1 MLASRSFP
9 AKGDLTIVP
18 RLRRWA
24 LNSGRAG
31 RRSISDTIPL
41 KTSSSTS
48 GIADDMSTTSSW
60 TSRSYWPAK
69 GFAALFDYAAGS
81 SRRAAAVLA
90 LISLIAFLPG
100 IFQIPPVDRD
110 EAYFAQATKQMIET
124 GDYVDIR
131 YQDDVRYRKPVG
143 IYWLQAS
150 VVNAASRLGLA
161 NAHTSIW
168 LYRLPSLIGAIGA
181 VLATYWCALAF
192 VSRRGAVLAALM
204 MMSSSILGVEARL
217 AKTDAVLL
225 FTVVA
230 AMAVLAR
237 VYLAPRRGDTQP
249 SLGQLAIFWTALA
262 VGILIK
268 GPMIL
273 MVVGLA
279 AATLCI
285 LDRSARW
292 LLALRPLPGL
302 LWLLVLVLPWFIAI
316 FARVGTQ
323 FLIGSVG
330 EDMLAKVASP
340 QETHGAPPGL
350 YVILFFVTFFPAS
363 ILAGLAAP
371 AVWAVRREA
380 AARFLLAWL
389 VPSWIVFEAVLT
401 KLPHYVLPLYPAI
414 AILTAGAVESKVLS
428 QRPWLVRGVMWWF
441 LVPVIV
447 SIIAVVTAVVIE
459 RDLALF
465 AWPFFAAAV
474 VCGLFAWQL
483 YDQEGAERAFTRA
496 VEGAV
501 LMAIGI
507 YAIAVPSLEAAFP
520 SVTLA
525 EILREAPCA
534 APLAASAGYEEP
546 SLVFLAGTKTHL
558 TDAAGAADF
567 LLPGGCRFAFVEAR
581 QQRAFALRAEAI
593 GLRYNRGQ
601 LVEGYGISI
610 GKPVSIAVFE
620 TVSTP

>member
-1 MLASRSFP
+1 LA
-9 AKGDLTIVP
+9 AV
-18 RLRRWA
+18 
-24 LNSGRAG
+24 
-31 RRSISDTIPL
+31 
-41 KTSSSTS
+41 
-48 GIADDMSTTSSW
+48 
-60 TSRSYWPAK
+60 
-69 GFAALFDYAAGS
+69 FDYAATS
-81 SRRAAAVLA
+81 NRRAAVA
-90 LISLIAFLPG
+90 LLLVCLLGFLPG

-143 IYWLQAS
+143 IYWLQAA
-150 VVNAASRLGLA
+150 VVNTASALGVA
-161 NAHTSIW
+161 NARTSIW

-225 FTVVA
+225 FMVVA

-237 VYLAPRRGDTQP
+237 VYLAPRRGDPQP
-249 SLGQLAIFWTALA
+249 GWGQLAIFWTALA

-279 AATLCI
+279 AAALVV

-302 LWLLVLVLPWFIAI
+302 LWLFLLVLPWFIAI
-316 FARVGTQ
+316 YARVGTQ

-350 YVILFFVTFFPAS
+350 YLILFFVTFFPAS

-371 AVWAVRREA
+371 AVWAVRREPV
-380 AARFLLAWL
+380 ARFLLAWL
-389 VPSWIVFEAVLT
+389 VPSWIVFELVVT
-401 KLPHYVLPLYPAI
+401 KLPHYVMPLYPAI
-414 AILTAGAVESKVLS
+414 AILIAGAVETKVLS
-428 QRPWLVRGVMWWF
+428 HRPWLVRGVMWWF
-441 LVPVIV
+441 LVPIIV
-447 SIIAVVTAVVIE
+447 SIVAVVGAIVIE
-459 RDLALF
+459 RDLVLF

-483 YDQEGAERAFTRA
+483 YDDDGAEHAFVRATA
-496 VEGAV
+496 ASV
-501 LMAIGI
+501 LMTIGI
-507 YAIAVPSLEAAFP
+507 YAVVVPALTPAFP
-520 SVTLA
+520 SVALA
-525 EILREAPCA
+525 EVLRDSNCQEPV
-534 APLAASAGYEEP
+534 AASVGFEAP
-546 SLVFLAGTKTHL
+546 SLVFLAGTKTHF

-567 LLPGGCRFAFVEAR
+567 LLKGPCHFAFVEAR

-593 GLRYNRGQ
+593 GLRYDRGP
-601 LVEGYGISI
+601 LVEGYDISI
-610 GKPVSIAVFE
+610 GKPITMAVFE
-620 TVSTP
+620 SASAP

>member
-1 MLASRSFP
+1 
-9 AKGDLTIVP
+9 
-18 RLRRWA
+18 
-24 LNSGRAG
+24 
-31 RRSISDTIPL
+31 
-41 KTSSSTS
+41 
-48 GIADDMSTTSSW
+48 MSTTSSAA
-60 TSRSYWPAK
+60 SRSSWPAK
-69 GFAALFDYAAGS
+69 GLASVFDYVAAS
-81 SRRAAAVLA
+81 NRRAAVA
-90 LISLIAFLPG
+90 LLLVCLLGFLPG

-143 IYWLQAS
+143 IYWLQAA
-150 VVNAASRLGLA
+150 VVNTASALGLA
-161 NAHTSIW
+161 NARTTIW
-168 LYRLPSLIGAIGA
+168 LYRMPSLFGAIGA
-181 VLATYWCALAF
+181 VLLTYWCALAF
-192 VSRRGAVLAALM
+192 VSRRGALLAALM
-204 MMSSSILGVEARL
+204 MASCTMLGVEARL

-237 VYLAPRRGDTQP
+237 AYLAPRRGDAQP
-249 SLGQLAIFWTALA
+249 GLGQLAIFWTALA
-262 VGILIK
+262 AGILIK

-279 AATLCI
+279 AATLVV
-285 LDRSARW
+285 LERSARW
-292 LLALRPLPGL
+292 LLVLRPLPGF

-316 FARVGTQ
+316 YARVGTQ

-350 YVILFFVTFFPAS
+350 YLILFFVTFFPAS

-414 AILTAGAVESKVLS
+414 AILTAGAVELRVLS
-428 QRPWLVRGVMWWF
+428 RRPWLVRGVLWWF

-447 SIIAVVTAVVIE
+447 SIIAVVTAVIIE
-459 RDLALF
+459 RDLALL

-496 VEGAV
+496 VEGVA

-507 YAIAVPSLEAAFP
+507 YAVVVPSLEPAFP
-520 SVTLA
+520 SVALA

-581 QQRAFALRAEAI
+581 QQRTFALRAEAI
-593 GLRYNRGQ
+593 GLRYGRGP
-601 LVEGYGISI
+601 LVEGYDIST
-610 GKPVSIAVFE
+610 GQPVSIAVFQ
-620 TVSTP
+620 SANAP

>member
-1 MLASRSFP
+1 
-9 AKGDLTIVP
+9 
-18 RLRRWA
+18 
-24 LNSGRAG
+24 
-31 RRSISDTIPL
+31 
-41 KTSSSTS
+41 
-48 GIADDMSTTSSW
+48 MSTTSSW

-69 GFAALFDYAAGS
+69 GFVALFDYAASS
-81 SRRAAAVLA
+81 SRRAAVVLV
-90 LISLIAFLPG
+90 LISVVAFLPG

-110 EAYFAQATKQMIET
+110 EAYYAQATKQMIET
-124 GDYVDIR
+124 GDYVNIR

-143 IYWLQAS
+143 IYWLQAG
-150 VVNAASRLGLA
+150 VVNLAGALGLA
-161 NAHTSIW
+161 SARTSIW
-168 LYRLPSLIGAIGA
+168 LYRLPSLLGAIGA

-192 VSRRGAVLAALM
+192 VSRRGAVLAALIL
-204 MMSSSILGVEARL
+204 MSSAILGVEARL

-225 FTVVA
+225 LTVVV

-237 VYLAPRRGDTQP
+237 VYLAPRRGDPQP
-249 SLGQLAIFWTALA
+249 GIVQAAIFWTALA
-262 VGILIK
+262 AGILIK

-279 AATLCI
+279 AATLVV

-292 LLALRPLPGL
+292 LAALRPLPGL

-316 FARVGTQ
+316 YARVGSQ

-330 EDMLAKVASP
+330 EDMLAKVATP

-350 YVILFFVTFFPAS
+350 YLVLFFVTFFPAS

-380 AARFLLAWL
+380 AARFLLAWI
-389 VPSWIVFEAVLT
+389 VPSWIVFEAVIT

-414 AILTAGAVESKVLS
+414 AILTAAAVESKVLS

-441 LVPVIV
+441 LVPVII
-447 SIIAVVTAVVIE
+447 SIMAVIAAVIIQH
-459 RDLALF
+459 DLALL

-507 YAIAVPSLEAAFP
+507 YAIVVPSLEAAFP
-520 SVTLA
+520 SVALA
-525 EILREAPCA
+525 DILREASCT

-567 LLPGGCRFAFVEAR
+567 LLGGDCRFAFVETR

-593 GLRYNRGQ
+593 GLRYNRGP
-601 LVEGYGISI
+601 LVEGYDIST
-610 GKPVSIAVFE
+610 GKPVSIAVFQ
-620 TVSTP
+620 TVSAP

>member
-1 MLASRSFP
+1 LAAVFH
-9 AKGDLTIVP
+9 
-18 RLRRWA
+18 
-24 LNSGRAG
+24 
-31 RRSISDTIPL
+31 
-41 KTSSSTS
+41 
-48 GIADDMSTTSSW
+48 
-60 TSRSYWPAK
+60 
-69 GFAALFDYAAGS
+69 YAATS
-81 SRRAAAVLA
+81 NRRAAVA
-90 LISLIAFLPG
+90 LLLVCLLGFLPG

-143 IYWLQAS
+143 IYWLQAA
-150 VVNAASRLGLA
+150 VVNTASALGVP
-161 NAHTSIW
+161 NARTSIW

-237 VYLAPRRGDTQP
+237 VYLAPRRGDPQP
-249 SLGQLAIFWTALA
+249 GWGQLAIFWTALA

-279 AATLCI
+279 AAALVV

-302 LWLLVLVLPWFIAI
+302 LWLFLLVLPWFIAI
-316 FARVGTQ
+316 YARVGTQ

-350 YVILFFVTFFPAS
+350 YLILFFVTFFPAS
-363 ILAGLAAP
+363 ILAGLATP
-371 AVWAVRREA
+371 AVWAIRREP

-389 VPSWIVFEAVLT
+389 VPSWIVFELVVT
-401 KLPHYVLPLYPAI
+401 KLPHYVMPLYPAI
-414 AILTAGAVESKVLS
+414 AILIAGAVETKVLS
-428 QRPWLVRGVMWWF
+428 HRPWLVRGVMWWF
-441 LVPVIV
+441 LVPIIV
-447 SIIAVVTAVVIE
+447 SIVAVVGAIVIE
-459 RDLALF
+459 RDLVLF

-483 YDQEGAERAFTRA
+483 YDDDGAEHAFVRATA
-496 VEGAV
+496 ASV
-501 LMAIGI
+501 LMTIGI
-507 YAIAVPSLEAAFP
+507 YAVVVPALTPAFP
-520 SVTLA
+520 SVALA
-525 EILREAPCA
+525 EVLHDSNCQDPV
-534 APLAASAGYEEP
+534 AASVGYEAP
-546 SLVFLAGTKTHL
+546 SLVFLAGTKTHF

-567 LLPGGCRFAFVEAR
+567 LLKGSCHFAFVEAR

-593 GLRYNRGQ
+593 GLRYDRGPV
-601 LVEGYGISI
+601 VEGYDISI
-610 GKPVSIAVFE
+610 GKPITMAVFE
-620 TVSTP
+620 SASSP

>member
-1 MLASRSFP
+1 
-9 AKGDLTIVP
+9 
-18 RLRRWA
+18 
-24 LNSGRAG
+24 
-31 RRSISDTIPL
+31 
-41 KTSSSTS
+41 
-48 GIADDMSTTSSW
+48 MSTTSSAAL
-60 TSRSYWPAK
+60 RSPWLAK
-69 GFAALFDYAAGS
+69 GLASVFDYAAAS
-81 SRRAAAVLA
+81 NRRAAVA
-90 LISLIAFLPG
+90 LLIVCLLGFLPG

-143 IYWLQAS
+143 IYWLQAG
-150 VVNAASRLGLA
+150 VVNTASALGLP

-181 VLATYWCALAF
+181 VLLTYWCALAF
-192 VSRRGAVLAALM
+192 VSRRGALLAALM
-204 MMSSSILGVEARL
+204 MASCTMLGAEARL

-237 VYLAPRRGDTQP
+237 VYLAPRRGDAQP

-262 VGILIK
+262 AGILIK

-279 AATLCI
+279 AAALVV

-316 FARVGTQ
+316 YARVGSQ

-350 YVILFFVTFFPAS
+350 YLILFFATFFPAS

-389 VPSWIVFEAVLT
+389 VPSWIVFEAVIT

-447 SIIAVVTAVVIE
+447 SIIAVVTAVIIE
-459 RDLALF
+459 RDLALL
-465 AWPFFAAAV
+465 AWPFFAVAV

-507 YAIAVPSLEAAFP
+507 YAIVVPSLEAAFP
-520 SVTLA
+520 SVALA
-525 EILREAPCA
+525 EILHAAPCA

-546 SLVFLAGTKTHL
+546 SLVFLAGTKTLL

-567 LLPGGCRFAFVEAR
+567 LRQGGCRFAFIESR
-581 QQRAFALRAEAI
+581 HERTFALRAEAI
-593 GLRYNRGQ
+593 GLRYNRGPQ
-601 LVEGYGISI
+601 VEGYDISI
-610 GKPVSIAVFE
+610 GKPITIAVFQS
-620 TVSTP
+620 VDAP

>member
-1 MLASRSFP
+1 LAS
-9 AKGDLTIVP
+9 V
-18 RLRRWA
+18 
-24 LNSGRAG
+24 
-31 RRSISDTIPL
+31 
-41 KTSSSTS
+41 
-48 GIADDMSTTSSW
+48 
-60 TSRSYWPAK
+60 
-69 GFAALFDYAAGS
+69 FDYAAAS
-81 SRRAAAVLA
+81 NRRATVA
-90 LISLIAFLPG
+90 LLLVCLLGFLPG
-100 IFQIPPVDRD
+100 IFQVPPVDRD

-143 IYWLQAS
+143 IYWLQAA
-150 VVNAASRLGLA
+150 VVNAASALGLA
-161 NAHTSIW
+161 DARTTIW
-168 LYRLPSLIGAIGA
+168 LYRLPSLIGGIGA
-181 VLATYWCALAF
+181 VLATYWCALTF
-192 VSRRGAVLAALM
+192 VSRRGALLAALM
-204 MMSSSILGVEARL
+204 LMSSAILGIEARL
-217 AKTDAVLL
+217 AKTDAFLL

-237 VYLAPRRGDTQP
+237 AYLAPRRGDTEP
-249 SLGQLAIFWTALA
+249 GLAQVGIFWTALA
-262 VGILIK
+262 AGILIK

-273 MVVGLA
+273 IVVGLA
-279 AATLCI
+279 AAALVV

-316 FARVGTQ
+316 YARVGSQ

-350 YVILFFVTFFPAS
+350 YLILFFATFFPAS

-389 VPSWIVFEAVLT
+389 VPSWIVFEAVIT

-447 SIIAVVTAVVIE
+447 SIIAVVTAVIIE
-459 RDLALF
+459 RDLALL
-465 AWPFFAAAV
+465 AWPFFAVAV

-507 YAIAVPSLEAAFP
+507 YAIVVPSLEAAFP
-520 SVTLA
+520 SVALA
-525 EILREAPCA
+525 EILHAAPCA

-546 SLVFLAGTKTHL
+546 SLVFLAGTKTLL

-567 LLPGGCRFAFVEAR
+567 LRQGGCRFAFIESR
-581 QQRAFALRAEAI
+581 HEHTFALRAEAI
-593 GLRYNRGQ
+593 GLRYNRGPQ
-601 LVEGYGISI
+601 VEGYDISI
-610 GKPVSIAVFE
+610 GKPITIAVFQS
-620 TVSTP
+620 VDAP

>member
-1 MLASRSFP
+1 LSR
-9 AKGDLTIVP
+9 DLEGGLFTAAGQAGAFDF
-18 RLRRWA
+18 RHDRGSET
-24 LNSGRAG
+24 SG
-31 RRSISDTIPL
+31 
-41 KTSSSTS
+41 STS
-48 GIADDMSTTSSW
+48 GNAGDMSTTSSW
-60 TSRSYWPAK
+60 TSRSYWPTK

-81 SRRAAAVLA
+81 NRRAAAVLV

-150 VVNAASRLGLA
+150 VVNAASALGVP

-237 VYLAPRRGDTQP
+237 VYLAPRRGDAQP

-273 MVVGLA
+273 MVIGLA
-279 AATLCI
+279 AATLAA

-316 FARVGTQ
+316 YARVGTQ

-350 YVILFFVTFFPAS
+350 YLILFFVTFFPAS
-363 ILAGLAAP
+363 ILAGLAVP

-380 AARFLLAWL
+380 AARFLLAWV
-389 VPSWIVFEAVLT
+389 VPSWIVFEAVIT

-414 AILTAGAVESKVLS
+414 AILAAGAVESKVLS

-447 SIIAVVTAVVIE
+447 SIIAVVTAVVIQ

-465 AWPFFAAAV
+465 AWPFFAAAI

-507 YAIAVPSLEAAFP
+507 YAIVVPSLEPAFP
-520 SVTLA
+520 SVALA

-534 APLAASAGYEEP
+534 DPLAASAGYEEP
-546 SLVFLAGTKTHL
+546 SLVFLAGTKTRL

-593 GLRYNRGQ
+593 GLRYNRGP
-601 LVEGYGISI
+601 LVEGYDISN
-610 GKPVSIAVFE
+610 GKAVSIAVFE
-620 TVSTP
+620 TVGAP

>member
-1 MLASRSFP
+1 LA
-9 AKGDLTIVP
+9 AV
-18 RLRRWA
+18 
-24 LNSGRAG
+24 
-31 RRSISDTIPL
+31 
-41 KTSSSTS
+41 
-48 GIADDMSTTSSW
+48 
-60 TSRSYWPAK
+60 
-69 GFAALFDYAAGS
+69 FDYAATS
-81 SRRAAAVLA
+81 NRRAAVA
-90 LISLIAFLPG
+90 LLLVCLLGFLPG

-143 IYWLQAS
+143 IYWLQAA
-150 VVNAASRLGLA
+150 VVNTASALGVA
-161 NAHTSIW
+161 NARTSIW

-225 FTVVA
+225 FMVVA

-237 VYLAPRRGDTQP
+237 VYLAPRRGDPQP
-249 SLGQLAIFWTALA
+249 GWGQLAIFWTALA

-279 AATLCI
+279 AAALVV

-302 LWLLVLVLPWFIAI
+302 LWLFLLVLPWFIAI
-316 FARVGTQ
+316 YARVGTQ

-350 YVILFFVTFFPAS
+350 YLILFFVTFFPAS
-363 ILAGLAAP
+363 ILAGLATP
-371 AVWAVRREA
+371 AVWAIRREP

-389 VPSWIVFEAVLT
+389 VPSWIVFELVVT
-401 KLPHYVLPLYPAI
+401 KLPHYVMPLYPAI
-414 AILTAGAVESKVLS
+414 AILIAGAVETKVLS
-428 QRPWLVRGVMWWF
+428 HRPWLVRGVMWWF
-441 LVPVIV
+441 LVPIIV
-447 SIIAVVTAVVIE
+447 SIVAVVGAIVIE
-459 RDLALF
+459 RDLVLF

-483 YDQEGAERAFTRA
+483 YDDDGAEHAFVRATA
-496 VEGAV
+496 ASV
-501 LMAIGI
+501 LMTIGI
-507 YAIAVPSLEAAFP
+507 YAVVVPALTPAFP
-520 SVTLA
+520 SVALA
-525 EILREAPCA
+525 EVLRDSNCQEPV
-534 APLAASAGYEEP
+534 AASVGFEAP
-546 SLVFLAGTKTHL
+546 SLVFLAGTKTHF

-567 LLPGGCRFAFVEAR
+567 LLKGPCHFAFVEAR

-593 GLRYNRGQ
+593 GLRYDRGP
-601 LVEGYGISI
+601 LVEGYDISI
-610 GKPVSIAVFE
+610 GKPITMAVFE
-620 TVSTP
+620 SASAP